1 MVASKNRTL
10 MSWLIGALSF
20 ALLNFGFETIASYF
34 GLSTSVYS
42 EVLVGGEYREGDT
55 LLPLGWFLFFAEITI
70 AIRIGVAVCYGNF
83 RDGVGG
89 DSKLLWVVVAGCL
102 GAYALLD
109 TLVWELFEKEIRR
122 SVHPFIYNLFE
133 LALIFGIAS
142 LGYRI
147 SWVSLSPE

>member
-1 MVASKNRTL
+1 M
-10 MSWLIGALSF
+10 
-20 ALLNFGFETIASYF
+20 
-34 GLSTSVYS
+34 
-42 EVLVGGEYREGDT
+42 
-55 LLPLGWFLFFAEITI
+55 LPLGWFLFFAEITI

-142 LGYRI
+142 LGYRYHRKKTYQNKLED
-147 SWVSLSPE
+147 VEHTE